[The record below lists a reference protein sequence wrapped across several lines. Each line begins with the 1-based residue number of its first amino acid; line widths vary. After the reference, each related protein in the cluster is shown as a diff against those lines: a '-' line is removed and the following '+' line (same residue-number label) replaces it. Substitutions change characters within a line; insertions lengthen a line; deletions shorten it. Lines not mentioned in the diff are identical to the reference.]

1 MPLTHKVSWVSDAR
15 FAPYLEECGTV
26 EEAWKLYELNA
37 QIAAALSEVIHHTEV
52 LLRNAMSDSLANAH
66 PFDFGWNQDS
76 FDISA
81 LSTKL
86 AKKYKRPVTKDDI
99 IAHLNMGYWAS
110 LLSTKSDA
118 NEEIW
123 RKYLRNAFPGQGSR
137 KIVAALLTDLNV
149 LRNRCAHQD
158 SLLNVDPTVEL
169 KKILRLASWIDQ
181 DARLWLENLERV
193 TKLAAQ
199 RTPKLNTAILGHAD
213 DSLFTFY
220 QRVGAVI
227 LEAST
232 PLAKVDYIGFY
243 FSQKIVGIFPKVLDI
258 EIASSWNKK
267 TSDALKKS
275 SDPEEKR
282 LGKIM
287 SHALSD
293 PFVKSY
299 PPENTY
305 KIYHL
310 SGSKHPSTLTTA
322 EKQDIVHEASGRGS
336 AFVKRPRYFQS
347 SSLLAARVTSDLPS
361 PSK

>member
-1 MPLTHKVSWVSDAR
+1 
-15 FAPYLEECGTV
+15 
-26 EEAWKLYELNA
+26 
-37 QIAAALSEVIHHTEV
+37 
-52 LLRNAMSDSLANAH
+52 
-66 PFDFGWNQDS
+66 
-76 FDISA
+76 
-81 LSTKL
+81 
-86 AKKYKRPVTKDDI
+86 
-99 IAHLNMGYWAS
+99 MGYWAS

-137 KIVAALLTDLNV
+137 KIVATLLTDLNV

-193 TKLAAQ
+193 TELATN

-220 QRVGAVI
+220 QRVGAVV

-232 PLAKVDYIGFY
+232 PLAQVDYIGFY
-243 FSQKIVGIFPKVLDI
+243 FSQKIIGIFPRVLDI
-258 EIASSWNKK
+258 EIASNWNKK
-267 TSDALKKS
+267 TSNELKKS
-275 SDPEEKR
+275 SDPEENR

-287 SHALSD
+287 SYALSD

-299 PPENTY
+299 PPEKTY
-305 KIYHL
+305 KVYHL
-310 SGSKHPSTLTTA
+310 SGPKHALTLTTA
-322 EKQDIVHEASGRGS
+322 GEQEILHEASGRGS

-347 SSLLAARVTSDLPS
+347 SSLLAAKVTSDLPS
-361 PSK
+361 PNK